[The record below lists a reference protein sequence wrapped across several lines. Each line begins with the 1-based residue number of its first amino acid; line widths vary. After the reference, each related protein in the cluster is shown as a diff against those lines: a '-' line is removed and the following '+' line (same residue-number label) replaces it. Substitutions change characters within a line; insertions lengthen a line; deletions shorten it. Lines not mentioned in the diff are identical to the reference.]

1 MVNTLRNNE
10 LGMQSGFRAYIL
22 KIILRY
28 CGTSACITRNNL
40 YVLND
45 TITLCKATSF
55 AVVKV
60 YFEQLISEHV
70 LDKSWLG
77 IIVYHIQHARVR

>member
-1 MVNTLRNNE
+1 MVSTLRNNE

-28 CGTSACITRNNL
+28 CGTSTCITRNNL

-55 AVVKV
+55 RGR
-60 YFEQLISEHV
+60 EGL
-70 LDKSWLG
+70 L
-77 IIVYHIQHARVR
+77 

>member
-1 MVNTLRNNE
+1 MKIIFCKKKSAFKVGFFFMVSTLRNNE

-22 KIILRY
+22 KIIPRY

-55 AVVKV
+55 RGR
-60 YFEQLISEHV
+60 EGL
-70 LDKSWLG
+70 L
-77 IIVYHIQHARVR
+77 

>member
-1 MVNTLRNNE
+1 MVSTLTNNE

-55 AVVKV
+55 RGR
-60 YFEQLISEHV
+60 EGLLWTINQR
-70 LDKSWLG
+70 
-77 IIVYHIQHARVR
+77 ARVG